1 VLSQT
6 DVLRGGATALS
17 LLLKYLRDM
26 SQTHVLHDLI
36 AGLSE
41 LQICN
46 GGGGV
51 VASDECDES
60 KTAKH
65 AKGEGGHAG
74 KEEGEEHLKGV
85 KGAGG
90 GDAEVGGGL
99 LDATRGE
106 ADVKQRQRE
115 TWERADAQ
123 EGLHVHEDGCG
134 QGMSVVKD
142 VEEVREGGLREVAG
156 WEGLSEEEK
165 ASAVAEEALKKGEQ
179 RARVRELEFARES
192 ERMWQGGQGVG
203 DGEDLIQR

>member
-6 DVLRGGATALS
+6 DVLRGGARVLS
-17 LLLKYLRDM
+17 LLLKYVRDM
-26 SQTHVLHDLI
+26 SQTHVLRDLI

-51 VASDECDES
+51 VASDGY
-60 KTAKH
+60 KTAKR

-74 KEEGEEHLKGV
+74 KEEGEEHLKGG
-85 KGAGG
+85 KGEGG

-99 LDATRGE
+99 VDATRGE
-106 ADVKQRQRE
+106 ADVKQRRRE

-123 EGLHVHEDGCG
+123 EGLHVHADGGG
-134 QGMSVVKD
+134 QGMSVEKD
-142 VEEVREGGLREVAG
+142 VEEVREGGLREVVG